1 MRRPFLVA
9 AVMSIAA
16 VYLSLYASAYI
27 VIIAGILVFAGFLL
41 YLKHTGIPRFYVL
54 FIMMFPIMCLRT
66 KACME
71 KLCYQGYLSDKA
83 YSACVEGYIADI
95 KQSESSFAVYIRNAR
110 ITPDSWGTPLKCGV
124 IIYSQERFANP
135 GDEVNVIVRLKDF
148 NVPTNEGQ
156 FNSRKY
162 YTSLGFYYCAD
173 MSDMVEIEAGSSY
186 ISSIYRFA
194 DSVKNIYKNSY
205 SEQNAGIMQS
215 IVLGDRSGL
224 DDDVKRMYQKNG
236 ISHILAI
243 SALHVSLV
251 GMFIYAVLKKRTGR
265 VVSACLST
273 FLIISY
279 LCMTGY
285 SASASRAVIMILV
298 YMLADVLGRTSDM
311 ANTLGIASVILLW
324 INPYNLTNPAFWLS
338 FLAMVGIIFIRPLL
352 SDDKTIL
359 IYIKRPDKRK
369 AGFFKLMLFRIA
381 DSFITGL
388 CVTIATLPVV
398 LIISGQ
404 LPVISLLLNVIVI
417 PLMSVIMISGILTGI
432 AGMFSMQMAYFFAG
446 AGGYIL
452 DFYDWL
458 CGLSSHFKY
467 AVIVTGI
474 PDTVRVILY
483 FIILVIWICVRF
495 VLKNKRIDVVCAALL
510 ICAMTGLHY
519 DIHSDMKVAM
529 LDVGQGDSI
538 AMHTKEGL
546 NILFDGGSTS
556 KKNVGRYTIYSYLK
570 ASGVRR
576 LDYVFVS
583 HPDKDHI
590 SGIYEL
596 IELCDNT
603 FEIGTVVL
611 PGIRRAGVL
620 VGSMMDMRVGSSMDN
635 SVSSLAGSY
644 AGSMAAGDGMSELEE
659 KLKAAGIKVVY
670 ANAGDCIKSGKF
682 SVKCLHPCE
691 GYNYESTNDYSAVYL
706 VKYGQ
711 FSMIMT
717 GDAEM
722 KAEKCIIEDSMRIAG
737 TNGESALLAGRA
749 TGMQDDDIGLSSV
762 NVLKVGHHGSK
773 GASSEEFLSYVKPET
788 ALISCG
794 TGNSYGH
801 PHAETL
807 QRLSGIGAKVYRT
820 DENGE
825 IVVRVRGNSY
835 KVEAFG
841 TGE

>member
-1 MRRPFLVA
+1 
-9 AVMSIAA
+9 MSIAA

-54 FIMMFPIMCLRT
+54 FIMMFPIMCFRT

-71 KLCYQGYLSDKA
+71 KLCYQGHLSDQA
-83 YSACVEGYIADI
+83 YSACIEGYIADI
-95 KQSESSFAVYIRNAR
+95 KQQENSFAVYIRNAS

-173 MSDMVEIEAGSSY
+173 LSDIVEIKAGSSY

-251 GMFIYAVLKKRTGR
+251 GMFIYDVLKKKTGR
-265 VVSACLST
+265 IVSACLST

-324 INPYNLTNPAFWLS
+324 LNPYNLTNSAFWLS
-338 FLAMVGIIFIRPLL
+338 FLAMAGIIFIRPLL

-369 AGFFKLMLFRIA
+369 AGLPQLILFRLA
-381 DSFITGL
+381 DSVITGL
-388 CVTIATLPVV
+388 CVTIATLPVI

-417 PLMSVIMISGILTGI
+417 PLMSVIMISGIFTGI

-458 CGLSSHFKY
+458 CSLSSHFKY
-467 AVIVTGI
+467 AVIVTGT
-474 PDTVRVILY
+474 PDTVRVVLY
-483 FIILVIWICVRF
+483 FIILAIWICVHF

-519 DIHSDMKVAM
+519 DIHSDMKAAM

-570 ASGVRR
+570 ACGVRK

-596 IELCDNT
+596 VELCDNT

-611 PGIRRAGVL
+611 PGIRRTGVS
-620 VGSMMDMRVGSSMDN
+620 VG
-635 SVSSLAGSY
+635 SLAGSY
-644 AGSMAAGDGMSELEE
+644 SGSMAADDGMSELEE
-659 KLKAAGIKVVY
+659 TLKAAGIKVVY
-670 ANAGDCIKSGKF
+670 ANAGDCIKSGEF

-711 FSMIMT
+711 FSMLMT
-717 GDAEM
+717 GDAEK
-722 KAEKCIIEDSMRIAG
+722 KAEKCIIEDSMRMAE
-737 TNGESALLAGRA
+737 TYGEEAWLAGEV
-749 TGMQDDDIGLSSV
+749 TGVQDDIELASV

-794 TGNSYGH
+794 AGNSYGH

-825 IVVRVRGNSY
+825 IVVRVRGSSY
-835 KVEAFG
+835 KVEVFG